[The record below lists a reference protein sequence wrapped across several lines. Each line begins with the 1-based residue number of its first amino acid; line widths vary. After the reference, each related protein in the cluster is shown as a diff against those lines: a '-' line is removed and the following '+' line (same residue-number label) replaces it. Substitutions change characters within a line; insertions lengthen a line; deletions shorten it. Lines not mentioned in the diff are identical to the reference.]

1 MTENDRVLETLA
13 TAIGWLKERY
23 GPRPN
28 RSGTTWRVGFTNVET
43 AYVMGE
49 GSLTLWTDGHK
60 QEPIVLRTRGRDSS
74 DVDTWLGAL
83 AAVSP

>member
-1 MTENDRVLETLA
+1 MTENDRVLDTLA
-13 TAIGWLKERY
+13 RTCAWLKARY

-60 QEPIVLRTRGRDSS
+60 AEAIVLRTRGRDEG
-74 DVDTWLGAL
+74 DVDTWIGAL